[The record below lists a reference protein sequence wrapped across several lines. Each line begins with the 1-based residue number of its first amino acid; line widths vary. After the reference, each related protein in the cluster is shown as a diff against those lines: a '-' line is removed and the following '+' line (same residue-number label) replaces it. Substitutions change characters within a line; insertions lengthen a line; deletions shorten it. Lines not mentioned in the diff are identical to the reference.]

1 MEVTFWNNHYRD
13 FDTIVP
19 STFAQ
24 YCSSSII
31 LKTDTVI
38 EVGCGNGRD
47 GILLSQMCLEYTGID
62 QSVEALQLFRSH
74 ISNSDSVKKN
84 LYLLNI
90 DINEIDLASLAPQHV
105 GRLIFYLRFSLHSL
119 DEAFENRLLSFIANY
134 PNPAA
139 LLIEARTIFDPL
151 FGKGQM
157 QSETEFVTDHYRR
170 FLRPEI
176 FLSKASELLDIEF
189 FELAKGRAV
198 FKLEDPLVLRC
209 HLSNRR

>member
-1 MEVTFWNNHYRD
+1 MDVSFWDNHYRD

-24 YCSSSII
+24 YCCSNII
-31 LKTDTVI
+31 LTTDTVV

-47 GILLSQMCLEYTGID
+47 GILLSQTCLEYTGID

-74 ISNSDSVKKN
+74 ILNSDPVEKN
-84 LYLLNI
+84 LHLINI
-90 DINEIDLASLAPQHV
+90 DINEVELASLAPKHV
-105 GRLIFYLRFSLHSL
+105 SRLIFYFRFSLHSL
-119 DEAFENRLLSFIANY
+119 DEAFENRLLSFIADY

-139 LLIEARTIFDPL
+139 LLIEARTIYDPL
-151 FGKGQM
+151 FGVGQM
-157 QSETEFVTDHYRR
+157 QSETEFVSDHYRR

-176 FLSKASELLDIEF
+176 FLAKANGLLDIHF
-189 FELAKGRAV
+189 FELAKGRAI
-198 FKLEDPLVLRC
+198 FKSEDPLVLRC